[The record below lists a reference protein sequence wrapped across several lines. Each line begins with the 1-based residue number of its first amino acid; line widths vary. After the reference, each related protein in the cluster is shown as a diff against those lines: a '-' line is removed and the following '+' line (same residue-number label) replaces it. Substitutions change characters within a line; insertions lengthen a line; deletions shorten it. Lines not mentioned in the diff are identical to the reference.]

1 MLVTDGFPIPVQNS
15 NNIPKN
21 LFLSLQQMA
30 EFATIINFMQKL
42 SASIF
47 THDLFL
53 SIIFDKMCLK
63 HKMLTVLNPVCS
75 EFDKTKKCFSM
86 TNIGFSI
93 HVEITDADF
102 VSLFKIEKTG
112 CVTHHLHLHSSMFL
126 TPKL

>member
-63 HKMLTVLNPVCS
+63 YKMLSVLNPVCS
-75 EFDKTKKCFSM
+75 EFD
-86 TNIGFSI
+86 
-93 HVEITDADF
+93 
-102 VSLFKIEKTG
+102 
-112 CVTHHLHLHSSMFL
+112 
-126 TPKL
+126 